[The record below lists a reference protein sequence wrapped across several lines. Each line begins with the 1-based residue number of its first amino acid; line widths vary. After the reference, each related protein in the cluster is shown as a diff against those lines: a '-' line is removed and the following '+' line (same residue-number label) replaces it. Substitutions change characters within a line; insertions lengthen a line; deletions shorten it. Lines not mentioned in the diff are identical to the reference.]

1 MPSSQLFGNGF
12 GHSGST
18 SNIGGGH
25 AGALRLGLVLQNRLA
40 DAESDDARGEHRTAH
55 DFTLLLALDHRRL
68 PTVAR
73 RIASE
78 EDVQEPEPCALWLWR
93 L

>member
-1 MPSSQLFGNGF
+1 MVHPNSQLLGNGR

-18 SNIGGGH
+18 SNIG
-25 AGALRLGLVLQNRLA
+25 LVLQNRLTG
-40 DAESDDARGEHRTAH
+40 AESDDARGEHRTAH
-55 DFTLLLALDHRRL
+55 DSTLLLALDHRRL

-93 L
+93 S